1 MITTKE
7 LVPIKKKIEAVAEK
21 AKDIAIRSSDDM
33 ATATVILSQMNGYMD
48 SVKEKKE
55 TLTKPLNE
63 ALKNARAMFKP
74 LEETYEEAI
83 EVLREKMSFYQTQ
96 QMKIKREEELKIASR
111 VKEGKGN
118 LSIETAVKKI
128 EALPQVNKEVATDA
142 GLVQFREVKVLV
154 ILDPLLIPREY
165 LVIDES
171 RLLKDLKEGKTVA
184 GATTETK
191 QVAVNYR

>member
-7 LVPIKKKIEAVAEK
+7 LVPLKKKIETVAEK
-21 AKDIAIRSSDDM
+21 AKKIIIKDGKDM
-33 ATATVILSQMNGYMD
+33 TDATVILSQMNGYMD

-55 TLTKPLNE
+55 LLTKPLNE
-63 ALKNARAMFKP
+63 ALKNARGMFKP

-83 EVLREKMSFYQTQ
+83 EMLREKMSFYQTQ
-96 QMKIKREEELKIASR
+96 EVRMRLDEELKIATR

-118 LSIETAVKKI
+118 LSIATAVKKI
-128 EALPQVNKEVATDA
+128 EALPQINKEVATDA

-165 LVIDES
+165 LTIDETK
-171 RLLKDLKEGKTVA
+171 LLKDLKEGKTVA

-191 QVAVNYR
+191 QIPCNYR